1 MTILLT
7 GGTGFIGSH
16 TVVELLD
23 AGFEVVLVDDFSN
36 SSPEVLNRLKTITG
50 QNIPFY
56 RGSILNKDFLDN
68 VFYENDIQ
76 AVIHFAAFKAVGGIC
91 RATSEILP

>member
-7 GGTGFIGSH
+7 GGTSFIGSH

-36 SSPEVLNRLKTITG
+36 SSP
-50 QNIPFY
+50 
-56 RGSILNKDFLDN
+56 
-68 VFYENDIQ
+68 
-76 AVIHFAAFKAVGGIC
+76 
-91 RATSEILP
+91 